1 MTMTDPRNMTGTAQD
16 DAQPVYIP
24 SGYTD
29 PTQGT
34 PGPQRGNGVNGP
46 ATAKPRSKPKDV
58 TEYGKFV
65 CRMLRAFGRRAAAED
80 PWVIRDMLDA
90 RDTLDRSIQEA
101 VTALH
106 DAGYSWAEI
115 GQEIG
120 MTRQAVHKRW
130 GPAGE

>member
-1 MTMTDPRNMTGTAQD
+1 MTMTDPRHTTGTAQSH
-16 DAQPVYIP
+16 AQPAYTP

-34 PGPQRGNGVNGP
+34 PGPQRGNGVNTD
-46 ATAKPRSKPKDV
+46 ATAKPRTRPKDV

-65 CRMLRAFGRRAAAED
+65 NRMLRAFGRRAAAED

-90 RDTLDRSIQEA
+90 RAELDKSIQAA

-106 DAGYSWAEI
+106 KAGYSWAQI
-115 GQEIG
+115 GAEIG

-130 GPAGE
+130 GGE